1 MAAKDLAKKL
11 MKATKAE
18 DHNKEL
24 AKVLCDYLVANIQVA
39 ISYAGIIPGTPPVP
53 DPIVADVLPMTGS
66 ISGLSNVDFNTWV
79 QSVETGIMTGLQL
92 SDPGLM
98 KVKPMAPLVVFKK
111 GLSTLLNQD
120 VVYNIHTNPSG
131 PMYRWEEIS
140 PTETNPEKTIE
151 VNNSSELVTDKY
163 LSDYAKIWVNGKDGE
178 GYYKYYESIYSP
190 CDSIWLAISEKII
203 TWIELPIHI
212 TSFPAQGTSSGSKGT
227 ATILSIKV
235 L

>member
-24 AKVLCDYLVANIQVA
+24 AKVLGDYLVANIQVA

-66 ISGLSNVDFNTWV
+66 ISSLSNVDFDTWV

-111 GLSTLLNQD
+111 GLSTLLNQN
-120 VVYNIHTNPSG
+120 VIYNIHTNPSG
-131 PMYRWEEIS
+131 PMYRWEEIN

-163 LSDYAKIWVNGKDGE
+163 LSDYAKIWIKDKDS
-178 GYYKYYESIYSP
+178 GYYKYYESIYAP
-190 CDSIWLAISEKII
+190 CSDIWLAISEKII
-203 TWIELPIHI
+203 AWIELPLHI

-227 ATILSIKV
+227 AAIISIKV